1 MCRLQKGMEIY
12 MKKRVLSLFLTFVL
26 SFSMMP
32 MSAFAEGTGA
42 VAEQE
47 AQSSG
52 DTAYVST
59 TGEDVSGGDAA
70 NEDAANEDA
79 SNKDTAVEA
88 AQALIDALP
97 EEVTAE
103 NADELQAQL
112 MAIDE
117 ALAELSGEQAAGLD
131 MTRYE
136 KICAALN
143 APALVAEQDGEHTEA
158 DHANMIPWEE
168 TDSLPNTA
176 GSYYLTKNVTLKK
189 EWEVPA
195 DITLCLNGKSI
206 TLDAAGAVI
215 YKQSYDLTLTLY
227 DCKGSGTITH
237 GTDSTGTTYN
247 GRGVV
252 VGGGTFNMYG
262 GNITGNVGTGSGNG
276 GGVLVSYGKF
286 NMYDGEITNNSC
298 GSSGGGVYVDRG
310 TFNMSGGEISSN
322 TSGESGGG
330 IELSSS
336 TFTMTGGRIS

>member
-1 MCRLQKGMEIY
+1 

-47 AQSSG
+47 TQSSG

-59 TGEDVSGGDAA
+59 TGEDVSGG
-70 NEDAANEDA
+70 DAANEDA

-117 ALAELSGEQAAGLD
+117 ALAELSEEQAAELD

-143 APALVAEQDGEHTEA
+143 APALVAEQDGEHDHDKMKPWTE
-158 DHANMIPWEE
+158 
-168 TDSLPNTA
+168 TTSLPNTA
-176 GSYYLTKNVTLKK
+176 GSYYLTDNVELAA
-189 EWEVPA
+189 EWELPA
-195 DITLCLNGKSI
+195 GDTTLCLNGHSI
-206 TLDAAGAVI
+206 TLNAAGAVMTCRFMA
-215 YKQSYDLTLTLY
+215 QSSLCMTASGWAPSPMVRTALTIHT
-227 DCKGSGTITH
+227 
-237 GTDSTGTTYN
+237 TDA
-247 GRGVV
+247 
-252 VGGGTFNMYG
+252 
-262 GNITGNVGTGSGNG
+262 
-276 GGVLVSYGKF
+276 VL
-286 NMYDGEITNNSC
+286 
-298 GSSGGGVYVDRG
+298 
-310 TFNMSGGEISSN
+310 
-322 TSGESGGG
+322 
-330 IELSSS
+330 L
-336 TFTMTGGRIS
+336 